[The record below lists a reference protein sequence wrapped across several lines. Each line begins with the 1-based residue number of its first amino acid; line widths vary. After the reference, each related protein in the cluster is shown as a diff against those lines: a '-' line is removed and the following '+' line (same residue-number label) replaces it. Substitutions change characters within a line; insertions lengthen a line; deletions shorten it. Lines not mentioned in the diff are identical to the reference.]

1 LSLTPTLI
9 TDFDGTITDRDF
21 YYLAVERYLPPNTPD
36 YWASY
41 SLGQI
46 THLQAMQG
54 IFGHLRASEEELA
67 ALLPE
72 MKPEP
77 RLKEY
82 IQALKAAG
90 WAIEIVSNGCE
101 WYIDRTLRLM
111 DVTGVTVY
119 ANPGGVIAGQGLRME
134 APLGSPYLSSTHGI
148 DKVAVLRAAQLRG
161 GRVVFAGN
169 GPPDEAAAL
178 RVDVKDRFARGWL
191 AEKFKAQ
198 GVAYRP
204 FERWGEVAEA
214 LLQE

>member
-1 LSLTPTLI
+1 LAPTSTLI

-36 YWASY
+36 YWAAY

-54 IFGHLRASEEELA
+54 IFGHLQATEEQLA

-77 RLKEY
+77 KLKACVE
-82 IQALKAAG
+82 ALRAAG
-90 WAIEIVSNGCE
+90 WAIEIVSNGCR
-101 WYIDRTLRLM
+101 WYIERTLSLM

-119 ANPGGVIAGQGLRME
+119 ANPGGVVAGQGLKME
-134 APLGSPYLSSTHGI
+134 APLDSPYLSPTHGI

-169 GPPDEAAAL
+169 GPPDEPAAL
-178 RVDVKDRFARGWL
+178 AVQQEDRFARGWL
-191 AEKFKAQ
+191 AEKFRSQ